1 MQEREIKNLIERYH
15 IHLMLEK
22 GEPNGKIMIPT
33 DDVYQ
38 AQQDDKLNCII
49 EAKAEIVGY
58 LLKKLK
64 EENKKD
70 AEREAKID
78 AIEGLKEIEEA
89 REDLT
94 SWRLELKR
102 SLNGVEK
109 TEVRSKPEYDFE
121 AMREKYPRAVA
132 YLKAQDY
139 ASASNPGKAAAGDKA
154 LERIINGDD
163 YKSAL
168 KDMEAEWELA
178 CMQSIW
184 N

>member
-1 MQEREIKNLIERYH
+1 MANPMH
-15 IHLMLEK
+15 S
-22 GEPNGKIMIPT
+22 
-33 DDVYQ
+33 DVV
-38 AQQDDKLNCII
+38 ASGC
-49 EAKAEIVGY
+49 
-58 LLKKLK
+58 
-64 EENKKD
+64 
-70 AEREAKID
+70 
-78 AIEGLKEIEEA
+78 
-89 REDLT
+89 T

-121 AMREKYPRAVA
+121 AMREKSPRAVA

-139 ASASNPGKAAAGDKA
+139 ASASNPRKAAAGDKT

-168 KDMEAEWELA
+168 KDMEVEWELA

-184 N
+184 NSKSGKISRHF